1 MNRSKPIM
9 AVRIIL
15 LTGLLLS
22 VCLFRPQTAA
32 ADETDLYH
40 ESLKFDSNGNL
51 LMTTRDKKAG
61 SNVRYKT
68 IGWTMKRTPNASA
81 GAEIVR
87 LKLEQ
92 NGASRPDPA
101 DPGYIFT
108 YFKCIDKILTKQA
121 EEELKKEE
129 SEVELHSVKENSNLV
144 QKNDINIYSNPSL
157 PKDEDVQRN
166 QVLEVRNE
174 DKKIKKEGSSSSR
187 GLKKKG
193 TLTNGGSLRAKKIEV
208 KPE

>member
-1 MNRSKPIM
+1 MNKQKPVFAGR
-9 AVRIIL
+9 AVL
-15 LTGLLLS
+15 LTLLLLS
-22 VCLFRPQTAA
+22 VCLFRPLVVA

-108 YFKCIDKILTKQA
+108 YFKCDKDLIFAKIGA
-121 EEELKKEE
+121 A
-129 SEVELHSVKENSNLV
+129 SADW
-144 QKNDINIYSNPSL
+144 QKDLY
-157 PKDEDVQRN
+157 Q
-166 QVLEVRNE
+166 
-174 DKKIKKEGSSSSR
+174 
-187 GLKKKG
+187 
-193 TLTNGGSLRAKKIEV
+193 NGGIVYLAAIMTVVENGKK
-208 KPE
+208 